1 MRAVRSLAR
10 RFAAATLAACLAGPA
25 WARPLSGN
33 FAHVLEIA
41 GAEEGALCRLR
52 LPTGVYAG
60 LARSQTEDLVVLDAR
75 GEPVSFAAEPG
86 HPIPQGPPVLVETE
100 VPCFELSPAGQ
111 GAGPSEFRI
120 KAQLGDRLI
129 ELQGTAPEAR
139 RGERRYLLDL
149 SELSPA
155 GPSDRYR
162 LLLASDGM
170 KPGARA
176 DVLMSVDLKRWR
188 EVVSDVPLEAGALEL
203 PRAPTRCLLLRVRGA
218 GDGFALQGASCTY
231 RVWGHA
237 IEGGFADFSG
247 VLTEDRRAAEYDT
260 GGAWPVTRVQFLLSE
275 PGRRRVRCLSRSD
288 IRGPWQLVGRAELYL
303 ARGRLGA
310 EQRNGPIPVH
320 LREDRH
326 WRVEFD
332 SALME
337 EPPLLRAWWSAGT
350 VLFRAQGPGPWSLAF
365 GCDAPP
371 PLEGSRRPAE
381 EFTGDALEVTLAIAD
396 SWDGEAFKAPPE
408 PGAEGEGYTAP
419 WRVPVWLGLGVFA
432 SAAAVAVWRVGRMG
446 R

>member
-1 MRAVRSLAR
+1 MRSLAR
-10 RFAAATLAACLAGPA
+10 RFAAAALAACLAGPA
-25 WARPLSGN
+25 WARPLSGD

-60 LARSQTEDLVVLDAR
+60 LARSQTEDLAVLDAL
-75 GEPVSFAAEPG
+75 GEPVPFAAEPG

-111 GAGPSEFRI
+111 GAGPSEFRV
-120 KAQLGDRLI
+120 KAQLGDCLI
-129 ELQGTAPEAR
+129 ELQGTVPEAR

-155 GPSDRYR
+155 GPSDHYR
-162 LLLASDGM
+162 LLLALDGV
-170 KPGARA
+170 GVEARA

-188 EVVSDVPLEAGALEL
+188 ELMNDAPIGSGALEL
-203 PRAPTRCLLLRVRGA
+203 PRAPTRCLLLQVRGA
-218 GDGFALQGASCTY
+218 GEGFAIRGASCTY

-237 IEGGFADFSG
+237 VEDGFADFSG
-247 VLTEDRRAAEYDT
+247 ALTEDRRAAEYDT
-260 GGAWPVTRVQFLLSE
+260 GGAWPVTRVQLLLSE
-275 PGRRRVRCLSRSD
+275 PGRRRVRCLSRAD
-288 IRGPWQLVGRAELYL
+288 PGGPWHLVGTAELYL
-303 ARGRLGA
+303 TRGRVGA
-310 EQRNGPIPVH
+310 EQRNGPAPVR
-320 LREDRH
+320 LREDRY

-337 EPPLLRAWWSAGT
+337 EPPLLRTWWSAGT

-365 GCDAPP
+365 GCDDPP
-371 PLEGSRRPAE
+371 PLEVFRKPAGE
-381 EFTGDALEVTLAIAD
+381 LDGDALEVTLAIAD
-396 SWDGEAFKAPPE
+396 SWGGEAFRAPPE
-408 PGAEGEGYTAP
+408 PGAEEEGYTAP

-432 SAAAVAVWRVGRMG
+432 GAAGVAVWRAGRMG

>member
-1 MRAVRSLAR
+1 MRSLTR
-10 RFAAATLAACLAGPA
+10 RFAAAALAACLAGPA
-25 WARPLSGN
+25 WARPLSGD

-75 GEPVSFAAEPG
+75 GEPVPFAAEPG

-162 LLLASDGM
+162 LLLASDRM

-303 ARGRLGA
+303 TRGRLGA

>member
-1 MRAVRSLAR
+1 MRSLAR

-303 ARGRLGA
+303 TRGRLGA

>member
-1 MRAVRSLAR
+1 MRSLAR
-10 RFAAATLAACLAGPA
+10 RFAAAALAACLAGPA
-25 WARPLSGN
+25 WARPLSGD

-60 LARSQTEDLVVLDAR
+60 LARSQTEDLAVLDAR
-75 GEPVSFAAEPG
+75 GEPVPFAAEPG

-100 VPCFELSPAGQ
+100 VPCFELSPEGQ
-111 GAGPSEFRI
+111 GAGPSEFRV

-129 ELQGTAPEAR
+129 ELQGTVPEAR

-162 LLLASDGM
+162 LLLVSDGAGS
-170 KPGARA
+170 GARA

-188 EVVSDVPLEAGALEL
+188 EVVSDAPLGAGALEL

-218 GDGFALQGASCTY
+218 GEGFAIRGASCTY

-237 IEGGFADFSG
+237 VEDGFSDFSG
-247 VLTEDRRAAEYDT
+247 VPTEDHRAAEYDT
-260 GGAWPVTRVQFLLSE
+260 GGAWPVTRVQLLLSE
-275 PGRRRVRCLSRSD
+275 PGRRRARCLSRPDPRDS
-288 IRGPWQLVGRAELYL
+288 WQLVGTAELYL

-310 EQRNGPIPVH
+310 EQRNGPIPVQ
-320 LREDRH
+320 LKEDRH

-332 SALME
+332 SPLME
-337 EPPLLRAWWSAGT
+337 ESPLLRAWWSVGT

-365 GCDAPP
+365 GCDDP
-371 PLEGSRRPAE
+371 PLLEGFRRPAE
-381 EFTGDALEVTLAIAD
+381 EFGGDALEVTLAIAD
-396 SWDGEAFKAPPE
+396 SWGGEAFRAPPE
-408 PGAEGEGYTAP
+408 PGAEDEGYTAP

-432 SAAAVAVWRVGRMG
+432 GAAGVAVWRAGRMG

>member
-1 MRAVRSLAR
+1 MRSLAR

-155 GPSDRYR
+155 GPSDQYR

-203 PRAPTRCLLLRVRGA
+203 PRALTRCLLLRVRGA

-303 ARGRLGA
+303 TRGRLGA

-365 GCDAPP
+365 GCDDPP
-371 PLEGSRRPAE
+371 PLEGFRRPAE

>member
-1 MRAVRSLAR
+1 MRSLAR
-10 RFAAATLAACLAGPA
+10 RFAAAALAACLAGPA
-25 WARPLSGN
+25 WARPLSGD

-60 LARSQTEDLVVLDAR
+60 LARSQTEDLTILDAR
-75 GEPVSFAAEPG
+75 GEPVPFAAEPG

-111 GAGPSEFRI
+111 GAGPSEFRV

-129 ELQGTAPEAR
+129 ELQGTVPEAR

-162 LLLASDGM
+162 LLLASEGAGS
-170 KPGARA
+170 GARV

-188 EVVSDVPLEAGALEL
+188 EVVSDAPIGSGALEL
-203 PRAPTRCLLLRVRGA
+203 PRAPTRCLLLQVRGA
-218 GDGFALQGASCTY
+218 GEGFAIRGASCTY

-237 IEGGFADFSG
+237 VEDGFADFSG
-247 VLTEDRRAAEYDT
+247 ALTEDRRAAEYDT
-260 GGAWPVTRVQFLLSE
+260 GGAWPVTRVQLLLSE
-275 PGRRRVRCLSRSD
+275 PGRRRARCLSRPDPRDS
-288 IRGPWQLVGRAELYL
+288 WQLVGTAELYL

-320 LREDRH
+320 LREDRY

-337 EPPLLRAWWSAGT
+337 EPPLLRGCWSVGT

-365 GCDAPP
+365 GCDDPP
-371 PLEGSRRPAE
+371 SLEVFRKPAGE
-381 EFTGDALEVTLAIAD
+381 LDGDALEVTLAIAD
-396 SWDGEAFKAPPE
+396 SWGGEDFKAPPE
-408 PGAEGEGYTAP
+408 PGAEEEGYTAP

-432 SAAAVAVWRVGRMG
+432 GAAGVAVWRAGRMG

>member
-1 MRAVRSLAR
+1 MRSLAR
-10 RFAAATLAACLAGPA
+10 RFAAAALAVCLAGPA
-25 WARPLSGN
+25 WARPLSGD

-41 GAEEGALCRLR
+41 GAKEGALCRLR

-60 LARSQTEDLVVLDAR
+60 LARSQTEDLTVLDAL
-75 GEPVSFAAEPG
+75 GEPVPFAVEPG
-86 HPIPQGPPVLVETE
+86 RPIPQGPPVLVETE
-100 VPCFELSPAGQ
+100 VPYFELSPAGQ
-111 GAGPSEFRI
+111 GAGPSEFRV

-129 ELQGTAPEAR
+129 ELQGTVPEAR

-155 GPSDRYR
+155 GPSDHYR
-162 LLLASDGM
+162 LLLALDGV
-170 KPGARA
+170 GAEVRA

-188 EVVSDVPLEAGALEL
+188 ELMNDAPIGSGALEL
-203 PRAPTRCLLLRVRGA
+203 PRAPTRCLLLQVRGA
-218 GDGFALQGASCTY
+218 GEGFAIRGASCAY

-237 IEGGFADFSG
+237 VEDGFADFSG
-247 VLTEDRRAAEYDT
+247 ALTKDRRAAEYDT
-260 GGAWPVTRVQFLLSE
+260 GGAWPVTRVQLLLSE
-275 PGRRRVRCLSRSD
+275 PGRRRVRCLSRAAPG
-288 IRGPWQLVGRAELYL
+288 GPWRLVGTAELYL
-303 ARGRLGA
+303 ARGRVGT
-310 EQRNGPIPVH
+310 EQRNGPAPVR
-320 LREDRH
+320 LREDRY

-337 EPPLLRAWWSAGT
+337 EPPLLRTWWSAGT

-408 PGAEGEGYTAP
+408 PGAEDEGYTAP

-432 SAAAVAVWRVGRMG
+432 GAAGVAVWRAGRM
-446 R
+446 RR

>member
-1 MRAVRSLAR
+1 MRSLAR
-10 RFAAATLAACLAGPA
+10 CFAAAALAACLVGPA
-25 WARPLSGN
+25 WTRPLSGD

-60 LARSQTEDLVVLDAR
+60 LARSQTEDLAVLDVL
-75 GEPVSFAAEPG
+75 GEPVPFAVEPG
-86 HPIPQGPPVLVETE
+86 RPIPQGPPVLVETE

-111 GAGPSEFRI
+111 GAGSSEFRV
-120 KAQLGDRLI
+120 KAQREGRLI
-129 ELQGTAPEAR
+129 ELQGTAPEVR

-162 LLLASDGM
+162 LLLASDGAGS
-170 KPGARA
+170 GARA
-176 DVLMSVDLKRWR
+176 DVLMSVDLKRWQ
-188 EVVSDVPLEAGALEL
+188 EVVSDAPLGAGVLEL

-218 GDGFALQGASCTY
+218 GDGFALQRASCTY

-237 IEGGFADFSG
+237 VEDGFADFSG

-288 IRGPWQLVGRAELYL
+288 PGDSWQLVGTAELYW
-303 ARGRLGA
+303 ARGRLGV

-320 LREDRH
+320 LREDRY

-337 EPPLLRAWWSAGT
+337 EPPLLRTWWSAGT

-365 GCDAPP
+365 GCDDPP
-371 PLEGSRRPAE
+371 SLEGFRRPAE
-381 EFTGDALEVTLAIAD
+381 ELGEDALEVTLAIAD
-396 SWDGEAFKAPPE
+396 SWGGEDFKAPPE
-408 PGAEGEGYTAP
+408 PGAEEEGYTAP

-432 SAAAVAVWRVGRMG
+432 SAAAVAVWRAGRMG

>member
-1 MRAVRSLAR
+1 MRSLAR
-10 RFAAATLAACLAGPA
+10 RFAAAALASCLAGPA
-25 WARPLSGN
+25 WARPLSGD

-41 GAEEGALCRLR
+41 GAKEGALCRLR

-60 LARSQTEDLVVLDAR
+60 LARSQTEDLTVLDAR
-75 GEPVSFAAEPG
+75 GEPVPFAAEPG

-111 GAGPSEFRI
+111 GAGPSEFRV

-129 ELQGTAPEAR
+129 ELQGTVPEAR

-275 PGRRRVRCLSRSD
+275 PGRRRARCLSRSD

-432 SAAAVAVWRVGRMG
+432 SAAAVAVWRAGRMG

>member
-1 MRAVRSLAR
+1 MRSLAR

-100 VPCFELSPAGQ
+100 VPCFELSPAGK
-111 GAGPSEFRI
+111 GAGSPEFRV
-120 KAQLGDRLI
+120 KAQREGRLI

-288 IRGPWQLVGRAELYL
+288 IRGPWQLVGTAELYL

-365 GCDAPP
+365 GCDDPP
-371 PLEGSRRPAE
+371 PLEVFRKPAGE
-381 EFTGDALEVTLAIAD
+381 LDGDALEVTLAIAD
-396 SWDGEAFKAPPE
+396 SWGGEAFRAPPE
-408 PGAEGEGYTAP
+408 PGAEAEGYTAP
-419 WRVPVWLGLGVFA
+419 WRV
-432 SAAAVAVWRVGRMG
+432 
-446 R
+446 

>member
-1 MRAVRSLAR
+1 MRSLAR

-60 LARSQTEDLVVLDAR
+60 LARSQTEDLAVLDAL
-75 GEPVSFAAEPG
+75 GEPVPFAVDPG
-86 HPIPQGPPVLVETE
+86 RPIPQGPPVLVETE

-111 GAGPSEFRI
+111 GAGSPEFRV
-120 KAQLGDRLI
+120 KAQREGRLI
-129 ELQGTAPEAR
+129 ELQGTAPEVR

-162 LLLASDGM
+162 LLLASDGAGAGA
-170 KPGARA
+170 GARA

-188 EVVSDVPLEAGALEL
+188 EVVSDAPLGAGALEL

-303 ARGRLGA
+303 TRGRLGA

>member
-1 MRAVRSLAR
+1 MRSLAR

-111 GAGPSEFRI
+111 GAGPSEFRV

-303 ARGRLGA
+303 MRGRLGA

-432 SAAAVAVWRVGRMG
+432 SAAAVAVWRAGRMG

>member
-1 MRAVRSLAR
+1 MRSLAR
-10 RFAAATLAACLAGPA
+10 RFAVAALAVCLAGPA
-25 WARPLSGN
+25 WARPLSGD

-41 GAEEGALCRLR
+41 GAKEGALCRLR

-60 LARSQTEDLVVLDAR
+60 LARSQTEDLAVLDAQ
-75 GEPVSFAAEPG
+75 GEPVPFAAEPG

-111 GAGPSEFRI
+111 GAGPSEFRV

-129 ELQGTAPEAR
+129 ELQGTVPEAR

-162 LLLASDGM
+162 LLLALDGVG
-170 KPGARA
+170 PGARA

-188 EVVSDVPLEAGALEL
+188 ELMSDAPLGSGALEL
-203 PRAPTRCLLLRVRGA
+203 PRAPTRCLLLQVRGA
-218 GDGFALQGASCTY
+218 GEGFAIRGASCAY

-237 IEGGFADFSG
+237 VEDGFADFSG
-247 VLTEDRRAAEYDT
+247 ALTEDRRAAEYDT
-260 GGAWPVTRVQFLLSE
+260 GGAWPVTRVQLLLSE
-275 PGRRRVRCLSRSD
+275 PGRRRVRCLSRAD
-288 IRGPWQLVGRAELYL
+288 PGGPWRLVGTAELYL
-303 ARGRLGA
+303 ARGRVGT
-310 EQRNGPIPVH
+310 EQRNGSIPVH
-320 LREDRH
+320 LREDRY

-337 EPPLLRAWWSAGT
+337 EPPLLRACWSVGT

-365 GCDAPP
+365 GCDDPP
-371 PLEGSRRPAE
+371 SLEGFRRPAE
-381 EFTGDALEVTLAIAD
+381 ELGEDALEVTLAIAD
-396 SWDGEAFKAPPE
+396 SWGGEAFRAPPE
-408 PGAEGEGYTAP
+408 PGAEDEGYTAP
-419 WRVPVWLGLGVFA
+419 WRIPVWLGLGVFA
-432 SAAAVAVWRVGRMG
+432 GAAGVAVWRAGRMG

>member
-1 MRAVRSLAR
+1 MRSLAR

-75 GEPVSFAAEPG
+75 GEPVPFAVEPG
-86 HPIPQGPPVLVETE
+86 RPIPQGPPVLVETE
-100 VPCFELSPAGQ
+100 LPCFELSPAGQ
-111 GAGPSEFRI
+111 GAGSSEFRV
-120 KAQLGDRLI
+120 KAQREGRLI
-129 ELQGTAPEAR
+129 ELQGTAPEVR

-162 LLLASDGM
+162 LLLDSDGAGS
-170 KPGARA
+170 GARA

-188 EVVSDVPLEAGALEL
+188 EVVSDAPLGAGALEL

-275 PGRRRVRCLSRSD
+275 PGRRRARCLSRSD

-371 PLEGSRRPAE
+371 PLEGARRPAE

-396 SWDGEAFKAPPE
+396 SWGGEDFKAPPE

-419 WRVPVWLGLGVFA
+419 WRIPVWLGLGVFA
-432 SAAAVAVWRVGRMG
+432 SAAGVAVWRAGRMG

>member
-1 MRAVRSLAR
+1 MRSLAR
-10 RFAAATLAACLAGPA
+10 RFAAAALAVCLAGPA
-25 WARPLSGN
+25 WARPLSGD

-275 PGRRRVRCLSRSD
+275 PGRRRARCLSRSD

-432 SAAAVAVWRVGRMG
+432 SAAAVAVWRAGRMG